1 MNSNSKISPLEAM
14 KAIRPIIT
22 LTMETSQ
29 SGIYLY
35 ERTDEQGIT
44 WFYVGQAKNMYQR
57 QVSHW
62 MGFRQRL
69 DFSIRKRGFKSE
81 ENPYGW
87 RFEVLTYCDEEQLNE
102 LEQFYIMEYLKQGK
116 QTYNRTLGSQGKGKI
131 STDERKPSKGYYD
144 GKKQGARDLLTKLQ
158 TPLKYVTIA
167 PKDDKKM
174 SLRMFERFM
183 ELITLKDEENN
194 DDDEN

>member
-1 MNSNSKISPLEAM
+1 M
-14 KAIRPIIT
+14 
-22 LTMETSQ
+22 
-29 SGIYLY
+29 
-35 ERTDEQGIT
+35 
-44 WFYVGQAKNMYQR
+44 
-57 QVSHW
+57 
-62 MGFRQRL
+62 

-87 RFEVLTYCDEEQLNE
+87 QFEILTYCDEEQLNE
-102 LEQFYIMEYLKQGK
+102 LEQFYIMKYLKQGK

-131 STDERKPSKGYYD
+131 STDERKLPKGYYD
-144 GKKQGARDLLTKLQ
+144 GKKQGARDLLIKLQ
-158 TPLKYVTIA
+158 TPLKYVVIA